1 MKYNSRYLET
11 WMKRFNPGD
20 LVKVMM
26 GRSLGNFQVETWR
39 AGVVLSGGGGIWT
52 VMIEGECHRVHGQFI
67 HLLQALEP
75 ENEKSE

>member
-1 MKYNSRYLET
+1 MKYEV
-11 WMKRFNPGD
+11 GD

-26 GRSLGNFQVETWR
+26 GRQGNFQVETWG

-52 VMIEGECHRVHGQFI
+52 VMIEGECHRVHELFI

>member
-1 MKYNSRYLET
+1 
-11 WMKRFNPGD
+11 MKRFNPGD

-26 GRSLGNFQVETWR
+26 GRQGNFQVETWG

-52 VMIEGECHRVHGQFI
+52 VMIEGEHHRVHELFI